1 MWSIV
6 LAVLGLVAG
15 GVINGLA
22 DDLPER
28 MGVSRPRCPQC
39 HTVYPIPG
47 WLGLTR
53 FLFYGGK
60 CPACGKRT
68 HWRYP
73 VVELSTACLWAIVP
87 LVISEPITLIL
98 TAFFIAVLV
107 LIIVIDL
114 EHRLILH
121 VVTFPTTLL
130 ALLTAFINPDTDNNP
145 LLALLGAMTGF
156 IIFYLLYRLGMFL
169 FGPGA
174 LGFGDVTL
182 AMTMG
187 AMLGLLRIPFALIIG
202 ILLGGIVSILLLL
215 TRRSSARSYL
225 PYGQYLAIGG
235 IIMLIWGK
243 HILDWYLGPVV
254 GS

>member
-6 LAVLGLVAG
+6 LAFLGVVAG
-15 GVINGLA
+15 GLINGLA

-28 MGVSRPRCPQC
+28 GAVSRPRCPHC

-60 CPACGKRT
+60 CPACSKTT

-73 VVELSTACLWAIVP
+73 AVEISTALLWAIVP
-87 LVISEPITLIL
+87 LVITHPITIAL
-98 TAFFIAVLV
+98 TVFYIAVLV

-121 VVTFPTTLL
+121 VVTFPVTLL
-130 ALLTAFINPDTDNNP
+130 ALLTAFINPDNHP
-145 LLALLGAMTGF
+145 LLALTGAAAGF
-156 IIFYLLYRLGMFL
+156 IIFYILYRLGMLL

-202 ILLGGIVSILLLL
+202 ILLGGLISVLLLL

-235 IIMLIWGK
+235 IIMLIWGNR
-243 HILDWYLGPVV
+243 ILDWYIGPVV
-254 GS
+254 GQ